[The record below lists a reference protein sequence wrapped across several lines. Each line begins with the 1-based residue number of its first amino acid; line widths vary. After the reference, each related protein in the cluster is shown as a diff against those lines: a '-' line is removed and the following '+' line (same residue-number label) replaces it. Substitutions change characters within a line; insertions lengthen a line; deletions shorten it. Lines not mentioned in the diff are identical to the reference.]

1 MRASKHNKLW
11 RDSARGFTLVEV
23 LMSVL
28 ILSIGLLGLGA
39 VLPVV
44 VNQQRQS
51 SERTFS
57 TLANSAIDG
66 LLFTDRVGADA
77 RFRLTFAVERDAN
90 GIVPLGQSVLLR
102 IGNQSVTLVMPT
114 NAGAIAAAV
123 AAVPEFAGVLVSG
136 SDPVIDGV
144 NNRQDYS
151 FDLIF
156 TGPLGGAVIP
166 VNSVT
171 ATGQGGSVSN
181 MQNRRILAGVA
192 TAGAELWGNWGMQTT
207 GVASDLIPGAVTESD
222 AGLWLIPEPDQA
234 DVATIQLGVRQPAS
248 ATVPVT
254 LDRRVALPLLDRVY
268 PTVDSGM
275 SGPQFVWD
283 VAVRRLSPGASR
295 TVQVAT
301 FLRRIDPKT
310 RIPAN
315 QSLWQV
321 YMGRGVTPEEEKWP
335 VSVDAAGRATFDG
348 RRGTGALYSRPIAVP
363 VVFNDAT
370 IDGRQPRDRF
380 QIEATPTQF
389 LSVQPGVTIDAAG
402 LFAIAAQPGQQLVD
416 NLGNIYTVVG
426 VDDRVNNAVLNR
438 WIRVTPPVPAGIRP
452 TSAADE
458 RTIRQVLMTPQV
470 PARVILTTVNP

>member
-1 MRASKHNKLW
+1 MQASKQTKPW
-11 RDSARGFTLVEV
+11 RVSARGFTLVEV
-23 LMSVL
+23 LMAVL

-77 RFRLTFAVERDAN
+77 RFRLTFAVGLDGN
-90 GIVPLGQSVLLR
+90 GNVQADQSVLLR
-102 IGNQSVTLVMPT
+102 IGNRSVTLPMPT
-114 NAGAIAAAV
+114 SASAIAAAV
-123 AAVPEFAGVLVSG
+123 GAVPELSGVVVSG
-136 SDPVIDGV
+136 SDPVV
-144 NNRQDYS
+144 NELNNRQDYS
-151 FDLIF
+151 FDLTF
-156 TGPLGGAVIP
+156 TGRLGGAVIP
-166 VNSVT
+166 ESAVT

-181 MQNRRILAGVA
+181 MQYRRISAGVA

-207 GVASDLIPGAVTESD
+207 GVAADLIPGASAAAD
-222 AGLWLIPEPDQA
+222 AGLWFIPEPDQA

-248 ATVPVT
+248 ATVPVE

-283 VAVRRLSPGASR
+283 LGVRRLSPGPSR
-295 TVQVAT
+295 TVQVAA

-310 RIPAN
+310 RIAAN

-321 YMGRGVTPEEEKWP
+321 YMGRGVTAEEEKWP
-335 VSVDAAGRATFDG
+335 VSIDAAGRPTFDG
-348 RRGTGALYSRPIAVP
+348 RKGSAGLYSRPIAVP
-363 VVFNDAT
+363 VVFSNAT

-389 LSVQPGVTIDAAG
+389 LSVQSGVTIDAAG

-426 VDDRVNNAVLNR
+426 VDDRANTSVVNR
-438 WIRVTPPVPAGIRP
+438 WIRVTPPVPAGIEP
-452 TSAADE
+452 TSTSDE